1 MLLTLVDQLPTGLDI
16 LQHIAFNKSTLSK
29 TSKKSM
35 IIACSV
41 KKDRKY
47 ERCVELHCRCILSK
61 IKGLW
66 LKAGFPLQSDNNLI
80 QKLNKLNKK
89 YLNLKKNMHRRSPL
103 ELKKQQDFRK
113 KLGKIFW
120 AGIADLQNWIK
131 KDKNRS
137 DLDRKEDLDFLY
149 DQEHN
154 RKLFLGPEDKKYSEK
169 VLYIII

>member
-1 MLLTLVDQLPTGLDI
+1 
-16 LQHIAFNKSTLSK
+16 
-29 TSKKSM
+29 M

-61 IKGLW
+61 IKGPW
-66 LKAGFPLQSDNNLI
+66 LKVGFPLQSDNNLI

-103 ELKKQQDFRK
+103 KLKKQQDFRK
-113 KLGKIFW
+113 ELGKIFW

-137 DLDRKEDLDFLY
+137 DLDRKEDLDFYTIKNTTESYFY
-149 DQEHN
+149 DLKTKN
-154 RKLFLGPEDKKYSEK
+154 IARRC
-169 VLYIII
+169 YIL